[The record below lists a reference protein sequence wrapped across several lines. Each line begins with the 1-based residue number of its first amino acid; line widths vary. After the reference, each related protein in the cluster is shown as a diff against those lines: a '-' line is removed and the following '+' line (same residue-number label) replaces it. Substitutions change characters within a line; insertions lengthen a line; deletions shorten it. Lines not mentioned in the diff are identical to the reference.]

1 MRVLSGEQVQCKNAQ
16 ECARGT
22 YYALPYELLEE
33 QLSWISRES
42 GAFRRN
48 ENLVARR
55 GRSSSAKEKRKRSSR
70 QPCFTYFSRQAKL
83 RGSGQRLR
91 MVVIIMWRPML
102 DFSFFPLYRT
112 RIISTFHFHLSLI
125 NRLNKCMCVCAFD
138 YCPASSLLKLLP
150 FVLMHS
156 AYLESH
162 RNTNVSTRLS
172 RSRLSKSE

>member
-1 MRVLSGEQVQCKNAQ
+1 MRARHVLCSPV
-16 ECARGT
+16 
-22 YYALPYELLEE
+22 YELLEE

-125 NRLNKCMCVCAFD
+125 NRLTKCMCVCIW
-138 YCPASSLLKLLP
+138 LLP
-150 FVLMHS
+150 RELTVEAAPIRTYAQCLLRIS
-156 AYLESH
+156 PEYERVYASLSLALE
-162 RNTNVSTRLS
+162 
-172 RSRLSKSE
+172 